1 MMAMV
6 MIPLMIAGGFD
17 GVEPLDEAK
26 CYVCFGNP
34 FTGKAIERFH
44 SELKKR
50 LSKEAR

>member
-1 MMAMV
+1 MRAM

-17 GVEPLDEAK
+17 GVEPLDAAK
-26 CYVCFGNP
+26 CYVSFGNS
-34 FTGKAIERFH
+34 FTRKAIERFH